1 MSPPPFQTLLDEHAA
16 ALHRH
21 VWALVGPDDVDDVT
35 QEVLIAA
42 LRAYPDLRDG
52 SNVRGWLWTIA
63 RHKAIDR
70 HRRTQRRPQTVPLDE
85 QAPPAAGTNVAG
97 AGGVGPDAVDDPDDL
112 WAAVRRLPDG
122 QRAAVALRFVDDLSY
137 RDIGAMLD
145 CSEGAAR
152 QRVHEG
158 LNALRAEVSP

>member
-1 MSPPPFQTLLDEHAA
+1 VSLPPFQTLLDEHAD

-21 VWALVGPDDVDDVT
+21 VRALVGPNDADDVT

-42 LRAYPDLRDG
+42 LRAYPDLRDDA
-52 SNVRGWLWTIA
+52 NLRGWLWTIA

-70 HRRTQRRPQTVPLDE
+70 ARHAGRRPQTVQLDE
-85 QAPPAAGTNVAG
+85 AVAG
-97 AGGVGPDAVDDPDDL
+97 RAPRRSTPGDERPDDDL

-122 QRAAVALRFVDDLSY
+122 QRAAVALRFVDDMPYSEIATV
-137 RDIGAMLD
+137 IG

-152 QRVHEG
+152 QRVHDG
-158 LNALRAEVSP
+158 IRALRGEALT